1 MRKPLIALAI
11 VAGLGLV
18 LWAGSRGGQQTPQV
32 DVAEVERGALNDT
45 ALASGNLVYE
55 TQIQLRSEVT
65 GRVAEVLVE
74 EGQRVQRGDLLM
86 RLDQEAFQAD
96 LDSADAG
103 VRAAEIE
110 IRSRRARLADL
121 SRQLE
126 RQRTLRERG
135 LVGQDGF
142 EQLQS
147 QHEIARIAV
156 EAGEQTLAQAQ
167 AQRELSRDRLQRTLF
182 TAPIDGLMVSV
193 DVKPGETVIAG
204 TTNIVGSDL
213 MVLADPSVLLAEL
226 RVDEADIARVQLG
239 QKVEV
244 FAAAHPNT
252 PLLGKVVQIGT
263 SARAATALQGAS
275 SSLSFKVR
283 VQLEPSALSLHPGMS
298 CRAEIETAQGEPGLN
313 VPVAAVR
320 KEGEQHYVWRLSAE
334 QTAERVEVEVG
345 MANDFSQE
353 VRGELKEGDRVVT
366 GPGRV
371 LASLSAGQA
380 LRLREGAS
388 AEAADATES
397 ETEGEDE

>member
-11 VAGLGLV
+11 VVGLGVL
-18 LWAGSRGGQQTPQV
+18 LWAGSRGGQQSPQV
-32 DVAEVERGALNDT
+32 DVATVERGALNDT

-96 LDSADAG
+96 LDAADAG

-110 IRSRRARLADL
+110 IRSRRARLQDL

-182 TAPIDGLMVSV
+182 TAPIDGVMISV
-193 DVKPGETVIAG
+193 DIKPGETVIAG

-226 RVDEADIARVQLG
+226 RVDEADIARIRLG
-239 QKVEV
+239 QPVQV

-252 PLLGKVVQIGT
+252 PLTGSVVQIGT
-263 SARAATALQGAS
+263 SARAQGVS
-275 SSLSFKVR
+275 QSLSFKVQ
-283 VQLEPSALSLHPGMS
+283 VQIAATELVLHPGMS

-320 KEGEQHYVWRLSAE
+320 KDGEQHYVWRVGSELV
-334 QTAERVEVEVG
+334 AERVDVEVG

-353 VRGELKEGDRVVT
+353 VRGDLKEGDRVVT

-371 LASLSAGQA
+371 LATLAAGQS
-380 LRLREGAS
+380 LRLREPS
-388 AEAADATES
+388 SSDPAADKDA
-397 ETEGEDE
+397 DE

>member
-11 VAGLGLV
+11 AAGLGLV
-18 LWAGSRGGQQTPQV
+18 LWAGSRGGQQVPQV

-96 LDSADAG
+96 LDAADAG

-126 RQRTLRERG
+126 RQRALRERG

-182 TAPIDGLMVSV
+182 TAPIDGVMISV
-193 DVKPGETVIAG
+193 DIKPGETVIAG

-226 RVDEADIARVQLG
+226 RVDEADIARIRLG
-239 QKVEV
+239 QPVQV

-252 PLLGKVVQIGT
+252 PLTGTVVQIGT
-263 SARAATALQGAS
+263 SARAQGVS
-275 SSLSFKVR
+275 QSLSFKVQ
-283 VQLEPSALSLHPGMS
+283 VQIDPTELVLHPGMS

-320 KEGEQHYVWRLSAE
+320 KEGEQHYVWRVGSE
-334 QTAERVEVEVG
+334 QVAERVDVEVG

-371 LASLSAGQA
+371 LASLTVGQP
-380 LRLREGAS
+380 LRLREGA
-388 AEAADATES
+388 AEAAADGDA
-397 ETEGEDE
+397 DQ

>member
-1 MRKPLIALAI
+1 MRKPLIAIAI
-11 VAGLGLV
+11 AAGLGVL
-18 LWAGSRGGQQTPQV
+18 LWAGSRGGHQAPQV
-32 DVAEVERGALNDT
+32 DVAVVERGALNDT

-126 RQRTLRERG
+126 RQRALRERG

-182 TAPIDGLMVSV
+182 TAPIEGVMISV
-193 DVKPGETVIAG
+193 DIKPGETVIAG
-204 TTNIVGSDL
+204 TTNIIGSDL

-226 RVDEADIARVQLG
+226 RVDEADIARIRLG
-239 QKVEV
+239 QPVQV
-244 FAAAHPNT
+244 FAAAHPNA
-252 PLLGKVVQIGT
+252 PLSGRVVQIGT
-263 SARAATALQGAS
+263 SARAQGVS
-275 SSLSFKVR
+275 QSLSFKVQ
-283 VQLEPSALSLHPGMS
+283 VQIDPTELVLHPGMS

-320 KEGEQHYVWRLSAE
+320 KDADGQFVWRVNAE
-334 QTAERVEVEVG
+334 NTTERVAVDVG

-353 VRGELKEGDRVVT
+353 VRGDLKEGERVVT

-371 LASLSAGQA
+371 LSSLGAGQK
-380 LRLREGAS
+380 LRIRESDGDAGNDKD
-388 AEAADATES
+388 DAT
-397 ETEGEDE
+397 

>member
-11 VAGLGLV
+11 VAGLGVL
-18 LWAGSRGGQQTPQV
+18 LWAGSRGGQQSPQV
-32 DVAEVERGALNDT
+32 DVATVERGALNDT

-103 VRAAEIE
+103 VRSAEIE

-182 TAPIDGLMVSV
+182 TAPIDGVMISV
-193 DVKPGETVIAG
+193 DIKPGETVIAG

-226 RVDEADIARVQLG
+226 RVDEADIARIRLG
-239 QKVEV
+239 QPVQV

-252 PLLGKVVQIGT
+252 PLTGSVVQIGT
-263 SARAATALQGAS
+263 SARAQGVS
-275 SSLSFKVR
+275 QSLSFKVQ
-283 VQLEPSALSLHPGMS
+283 VQIDPTELVLHPGMS

-320 KEGEQHYVWRLSAE
+320 KEGEQHYVWRVGSELV
-334 QTAERVEVEVG
+334 AERVDVEVG

-353 VRGELKEGDRVVT
+353 VRGGLKEGDRVVT

-371 LASLSAGQA
+371 LATLTAGQA
-380 LRLREGAS
+380 LRLREPVGDES
-388 AEAADATES
+388 TADRDV
-397 ETEGEDE
+397 DE

>member
-11 VAGLGLV
+11 VAGLGVL
-18 LWAGSRGGQQTPQV
+18 LWAGSRGGQQSPQV
-32 DVAEVERGALNDT
+32 DVATVERGALNDT

-103 VRAAEIE
+103 VRSAEIE

-182 TAPIDGLMVSV
+182 TAPIDGVMISV
-193 DVKPGETVIAG
+193 DIKPGETVIAG

-226 RVDEADIARVQLG
+226 RVDEADIARIRLG
-239 QKVEV
+239 QPVQV

-252 PLLGKVVQIGT
+252 PLTGSVVQIGT
-263 SARAATALQGAS
+263 SARAQGVS
-275 SSLSFKVR
+275 QSLSFKVQ
-283 VQLEPSALSLHPGMS
+283 VQIDPTELVLHPGMS

-320 KEGEQHYVWRLSAE
+320 KEGEQHYVWRVGSGLV
-334 QTAERVEVEVG
+334 AERVDVEVG

-353 VRGELKEGDRVVT
+353 VRGGLKEGDRVVT

-371 LASLSAGQA
+371 LATLTAGQA
-380 LRLREGAS
+380 LRLREA
-388 AEAADATES
+388 AADEAT
-397 ETEGEDE
+397 TNKDVDE

>member
-11 VAGLGLV
+11 VAGLGVL
-18 LWAGSRGGQQTPQV
+18 LWAGSRGGQQSPQV
-32 DVAEVERGALNDT
+32 DVATVERGALNDT

-103 VRAAEIE
+103 VRSAEIE

-182 TAPIDGLMVSV
+182 TAPIDGVMISV
-193 DVKPGETVIAG
+193 DIKPGETVIAG

-226 RVDEADIARVQLG
+226 RVDEADIARIRLG
-239 QKVEV
+239 QPVQV

-252 PLLGKVVQIGT
+252 PLTGSVVQIGT
-263 SARAATALQGAS
+263 SARAQGVS
-275 SSLSFKVR
+275 QSLSFKVQ
-283 VQLEPSALSLHPGMS
+283 VQIEPTELVLHPGMS

-320 KEGEQHYVWRLSAE
+320 KDGEQHYVWRVGSELV
-334 QTAERVEVEVG
+334 AERVDVEVG

-353 VRGELKEGDRVVT
+353 VRGALNEGDRVVT

-371 LASLSAGQA
+371 LATLTAGQA
-380 LRLREGAS
+380 LRLREA
-388 AEAADATES
+388 AADEAT
-397 ETEGEDE
+397 TNKDADE

>member
-11 VAGLGLV
+11 VVGLGLV
-18 LWAGSRGGQQTPQV
+18 IWAGSRGGQQTPQV

-103 VRAAEIE
+103 VRSAEIE

-121 SRQLE
+121 SRQLD

-182 TAPIDGLMVSV
+182 TAPIDGVMISV
-193 DVKPGETVIAG
+193 DIKPGETVIAG

-213 MVLADPSVLLAEL
+213 MVLADPKVLLAEL
-226 RVDEADIARVQLG
+226 RVDEADIARIRLDQAVQ
-239 QKVEV
+239 V

-252 PLLGKVVQIGT
+252 PLTGKVVQIGT
-263 SARAATALQGAS
+263 SARAQGVS
-275 SSLSFKVR
+275 QSLSFKVQ
-283 VQLEPSALSLHPGMS
+283 VQIDATELVLHPGMS

-320 KEGEQHYVWRLSAE
+320 KDGEQHYVWRVGAEDSA
-334 QTAERVEVEVG
+334 QRVAVEVG

-371 LASLSAGQA
+371 LAGLTDGQRLRIREAAAEAEDEDEAEADKDAGQ
-380 LRLREGAS
+380 
-388 AEAADATES
+388 
-397 ETEGEDE
+397 

>member
-11 VAGLGLV
+11 IAGLGLV
-18 LWAGSRGGQQTPQV
+18 IWAGSRGGQQTPQV
-32 DVAEVERGALNDT
+32 DVAVVERGALNDT

-156 EAGEQTLAQAQ
+156 EAGEQQLAQAQ

-182 TAPIDGLMVSV
+182 SAPIDGVMISV
-193 DVKPGETVIAG
+193 EIKPGETVIAG

-226 RVDEADIARVQLG
+226 RVDEADIARIRPDQPVQ
-239 QKVEV
+239 V

-252 PLLGKVVQIGT
+252 PLTGKVVQIGT
-263 SARAATALQGAS
+263 SARAQGVS
-275 SSLSFKVR
+275 QSLSFKVQ
-283 VQLEPSALSLHPGMS
+283 VQIDPTELVLHPGMS

-320 KEGEQHYVWRLSAE
+320 KDADGQYVWRVSADDS
-334 QTAERVEVEVG
+334 TERVAVEVG

-353 VRGELKEGDRVVT
+353 VRGELAEGDRVVT

-371 LASLSAGQA
+371 LSALSAGQK
-380 LRLREGAS
+380 LRIRESDAGKD
-388 AEAADATES
+388 DAT
-397 ETEGEDE
+397 

>member
-11 VAGLGLV
+11 VAGLGVL
-18 LWAGSRGGQQTPQV
+18 LWAGSRGGQQSPQV
-32 DVAEVERGALNDT
+32 DVATVERGALNDT

-103 VRAAEIE
+103 VRSAEIE

-182 TAPIDGLMVSV
+182 TAPIDGVMISV
-193 DVKPGETVIAG
+193 DIKPGETVIAG

-226 RVDEADIARVQLG
+226 RVDEADIARIRLG
-239 QKVEV
+239 QPVQV

-252 PLLGKVVQIGT
+252 PLTGSVVQIGT
-263 SARAATALQGAS
+263 SARAQGVS
-275 SSLSFKVR
+275 QSLSFKVQ
-283 VQLEPSALSLHPGMS
+283 VQIDPTELVLHPGMS

-320 KEGEQHYVWRLSAE
+320 KEGEQHYVWRVGSELV
-334 QTAERVEVEVG
+334 AERVDVEVG

-353 VRGELKEGDRVVT
+353 VRGGLKEGDRVVT

-371 LASLSAGQA
+371 LATLTAGQA
-380 LRLREGAS
+380 LRLREPVGDDS
-388 AEAADATES
+388 TADRDV
-397 ETEGEDE
+397 DE

>member
-11 VAGLGLV
+11 VVGLGLV
-18 LWAGSRGGQQTPQV
+18 IWAGSRGGQQTPQV

-103 VRAAEIE
+103 VRSAEIE

-121 SRQLE
+121 SRQLD

-182 TAPIDGLMVSV
+182 TAPIDGVMISV
-193 DVKPGETVIAG
+193 DIKPGETVIAG

-213 MVLADPSVLLAEL
+213 MVLADPKVLLAEL
-226 RVDEADIARVQLG
+226 RVDEADIARIRLDQSVQ
-239 QKVEV
+239 V

-252 PLLGKVVQIGT
+252 PLTGKVVQIGT
-263 SARAATALQGAS
+263 SARAQGVS
-275 SSLSFKVR
+275 QSLSFKVQ
-283 VQLEPSALSLHPGMS
+283 VQIDATELVLHPGMS

-320 KEGEQHYVWRLSAE
+320 KDGEQHYVWRVGAEDSA
-334 QTAERVEVEVG
+334 QRVAVEVG

-371 LASLSAGQA
+371 LAGMADGQ
-380 LRLREGAS
+380 RLRIRETEVEPE
-388 AEAADATES
+388 AEAEKDAAE
-397 ETEGEDE
+397 

>member
-11 VAGLGLV
+11 VAGLGVL
-18 LWAGSRGGQQTPQV
+18 LWAGSRGGQQSPQV
-32 DVAEVERGALNDT
+32 DVATVERGALNDT

-103 VRAAEIE
+103 VRSAEIE

-182 TAPIDGLMVSV
+182 TAPIDGVMISV
-193 DVKPGETVIAG
+193 DIKPGETVIAG

-226 RVDEADIARVQLG
+226 RVDEADIARIRLG
-239 QKVEV
+239 QPVQV

-252 PLLGKVVQIGT
+252 PLTGSVVQIGT
-263 SARAATALQGAS
+263 SARAQGVS
-275 SSLSFKVR
+275 QSLSFKVQ
-283 VQLEPSALSLHPGMS
+283 VQIDPTELVLHPGMS

-320 KEGEQHYVWRLSAE
+320 KEGEQHYVWRVGSELV
-334 QTAERVEVEVG
+334 AERVDVEVG

-353 VRGELKEGDRVVT
+353 VRGGLKEGDRVVT

-371 LASLSAGQA
+371 LATLAAGQS
-380 LRLREGAS
+380 LRLREPS
-388 AEAADATES
+388 SSDPTADKDA
-397 ETEGEDE
+397 DE

>member
-1 MRKPLIALAI
+1 MRKLLIALAI

-18 LWAGSRGGQQTPQV
+18 IWAGSRGGQQAPAV

-86 RLDQEAFQAD
+86 RLDQDAFQAD

-103 VRAAEIE
+103 VRAGEIE
-110 IRSRRARLADL
+110 IRSRRARLDDL
-121 SRQLE
+121 GRQLE
-126 RQRTLRERG
+126 RQRQLRERG
-135 LVGQDGF
+135 LVGADAF

-147 QHEIARIAV
+147 QHQIAKIAV
-156 EAGEQTLAQAQ
+156 EAGDQALAQAA
-167 AQRELSRDRLQRTLF
+167 AQRELARDRLQRTLF
-182 TAPIDGLMVSV
+182 IAPIDGLMVSV
-193 DVKPGETVIAG
+193 DIKPGETVIAG

-226 RVDEADIARVQLG
+226 RVDEADIARVQRG
-239 QKVEV
+239 QKVQV

-252 PLLGKVVQIGT
+252 PLTGEVVQIGT
-263 SARAATALQGAS
+263 SARAQGVS
-275 SSLSFKVR
+275 QSLSFKVQ
-283 VQLEPSALSLHPGMS
+283 VQIDPTELSLHPGMS

-320 KEGEQHYVWRLSAE
+320 KDDAGHYVWRVGADDS
-334 QTAERVEVEVG
+334 AERVAVEVG

-353 VRGELKEGDRVVT
+353 VRGELKQGERVVT

-371 LASLSAGQA
+371 LTGISAGQH
-380 LRLREGAS
+380 LRIKDAS
-388 AEAADATES
+388 DSAASDKDS
-397 ETEGEDE
+397 DS

>member
-11 VAGLGLV
+11 VVGLGLV
-18 LWAGSRGGQQTPQV
+18 IWAGSRGGQQTPQV
-32 DVAEVERGALNDT
+32 DVAKVERGALNDT

-103 VRAAEIE
+103 VRSAEIE

-121 SRQLE
+121 SRQLD

-182 TAPIDGLMVSV
+182 TAPIDGVMISV
-193 DVKPGETVIAG
+193 DIKPGETVIAG

-213 MVLADPSVLLAEL
+213 MVLADPKVLLAEL
-226 RVDEADIARVQLG
+226 RVDEADIARIRLDQAVQ
-239 QKVEV
+239 V

-252 PLLGKVVQIGT
+252 PLTGKVVQIGT
-263 SARAATALQGAS
+263 SARAQGVS
-275 SSLSFKVR
+275 QSLSFKVQ
-283 VQLEPSALSLHPGMS
+283 VQIDATELVLHPGMS

-320 KEGEQHYVWRLSAE
+320 KDGEQHYVWRVGAEDSA
-334 QTAERVEVEVG
+334 QRVAVEVG

-371 LASLSAGQA
+371 LAGLTDGQRLRIREAAAEAEDEDEAEADKDAGQ
-380 LRLREGAS
+380 
-388 AEAADATES
+388 
-397 ETEGEDE
+397 

>member
-11 VAGLGLV
+11 VAGLGVL
-18 LWAGSRGGQQTPQV
+18 LWAGSRGGQQSPQV
-32 DVAEVERGALNDT
+32 DVATVERGALNDT

-103 VRAAEIE
+103 VRSAEIE

-182 TAPIDGLMVSV
+182 TAPIDGVMISV
-193 DVKPGETVIAG
+193 DIKPGETVIAG

-226 RVDEADIARVQLG
+226 RVDEADIARIRLG
-239 QKVEV
+239 QPVQV

-252 PLLGKVVQIGT
+252 PLAGTVVQIGT
-263 SARAATALQGAS
+263 SARAQGVS
-275 SSLSFKVR
+275 QSLSFKVQ
-283 VQLEPSALSLHPGMS
+283 VQIAATELVLHPGMS

-320 KEGEQHYVWRLSAE
+320 KDGEQHYVWRVGGELV
-334 QTAERVEVEVG
+334 AERVDVEVG

-353 VRGELKEGDRVVT
+353 VRGDLKEGDRVVT

-371 LASLSAGQA
+371 LATLTAGQA
-380 LRLREGAS
+380 LRLRES
-388 AEAADATES
+388 AADDSPADKDA
-397 ETEGEDE
+397 DE

>member
-11 VAGLGLV
+11 VAGLGVL
-18 LWAGSRGGQQTPQV
+18 LWAGSRGGQQSPQV
-32 DVAEVERGALNDT
+32 DVATVERGALNDT

-96 LDSADAG
+96 LDAADAG

-182 TAPIDGLMVSV
+182 TAPIDGVMISV
-193 DVKPGETVIAG
+193 DIKPGETVIAG

-226 RVDEADIARVQLG
+226 RVDEADIARIRLG
-239 QKVEV
+239 QPVQV

-252 PLLGKVVQIGT
+252 PLTGSVVQIGT
-263 SARAATALQGAS
+263 SARAQGVS
-275 SSLSFKVR
+275 QSLSFKVQ
-283 VQLEPSALSLHPGMS
+283 VQIEPTELVLHPGMS

-320 KEGEQHYVWRLSAE
+320 KDGEQHYVWRVGSELV
-334 QTAERVEVEVG
+334 AERVDVEVG

-353 VRGELKEGDRVVT
+353 VRGGLQEGDRVVT

-371 LASLSAGQA
+371 LATLAAGQS
-380 LRLREGAS
+380 LRLREPS
-388 AEAADATES
+388 SSDSAADKDAE
-397 ETEGEDE
+397 E